1 MALPLHRN
9 QNSQTWGGPK
19 EKPYWHFRAYGSRQ
33 SRHIGQEQSYGEAI
47 WIEPSLNVAIAVKV
61 YLTHP
66 KSPTTDPHAWLWY
79 RMALVSAAS
88 SSSVVGLTNNRCG
101 RSKRINQMRA
111 QVEVLEQQEQ
121 QLRGTEARIRDSV
134 RDYLLPVLPRPL
146 QLG

>member
-1 MALPLHRN
+1 MAA
-9 QNSQTWGGPK
+9 
-19 EKPYWHFRAYGSRQ
+19 YWCDELFQLVGSVVVV
-33 SRHIGQEQSYGEAI
+33 SA
-47 WIEPSLNVAIAVKV
+47 AVV
-61 YLTHP
+61 TGACCLS
-66 KSPTTDPHAWLWY
+66 SPRAWLWY

-146 QLG
+146 QMG